1 MLDYKLLEALTAV
14 VEEGGF
20 ERAARRLNITQSA
33 VSQRV
38 RLLETTLGQPV
49 LARTQPPSP
58 TSAGTMLLRHARRV
72 ELLEAELG
80 CEVQEA
86 TQAKGWRT
94 LAVGINAD
102 SLATWFVA
110 AVLPLVAQ
118 EGITFDVKS
127 DDQERTQDLLRKGEV
142 AGCVSTR
149 ETAIQGCRAVFLG
162 VMRYHCACTPEFAE
176 RWFPAGLDLGA
187 ARLAPAV
194 VFNRHDTVH
203 DRFLSARLGESPLQ
217 APRHHV
223 PDSLRFVDFVLGGA
237 GYGMIPHMQ
246 AIPPLAE
253 GRLVDLAPG
262 DALPVR
268 LFWHCWNLESPLL
281 DTLTRA
287 LLQSARTELIQ
298 GQT

>member
-14 VEEGGF
+14 VEQGGF

-58 TSAGTMLLRHARRV
+58 TSAGPMLLRHARRV

-176 RWFPAGLDLGA
+176 RWFPLGLILVQRGWPRQWSSIGTTRCMTGSCPPVWVKARSRPLGITFPIPCASWTSCSA
-187 ARLAPAV
+187 ALA
-194 VFNRHDTVH
+194 
-203 DRFLSARLGESPLQ
+203 
-217 APRHHV
+217 
-223 PDSLRFVDFVLGGA
+223 
-237 GYGMIPHMQ
+237 
-246 AIPPLAE
+246 
-253 GRLVDLAPG
+253 
-262 DALPVR
+262 
-268 LFWHCWNLESPLL
+268 
-281 DTLTRA
+281 
-287 LLQSARTELIQ
+287 TE
-298 GQT
+298 

>member
-1 MLDYKLLEALTAV
+1 MLDYKLLEALAAV

-20 ERAARRLNITQSA
+20 DRAARRLNITQSA

-58 TSAGTMLLRHARRV
+58 TAAGTMLLRHVRRV
-72 ELLEAELG
+72 GLLEAELC
-80 CEVQEA
+80 CEVQETA
-86 TQAKGWRT
+86 RPKSWRT

-110 AVLPLVAQ
+110 AILPLVAQ
-118 EGITFDVKS
+118 ERITFDLKA
-127 DDQERTQDLLRKGEV
+127 DDQERTHDLLRTGEV

-149 ETAIQGCRAVFLG
+149 ETAMQGCRVAYLG
-162 VMRYHCACTPEFAE
+162 SMRYHCACTPGFAA
-176 RWFPAGLDLGA
+176 RWFPAGLDHTA

-203 DRFLSARLGESPLQ
+203 DRFLAIRLGASPPQ

-246 AIPPLAE
+246 AKTPLAE
-253 GRLVDLAPG
+253 GRLIDLAPG
-262 DALPVR
+262 GALPVR
-268 LFWHCWNLESPLL
+268 LFWHCWNLDSPLL
-281 DTLTRA
+281 EMLTQA
-287 LLQSARTELIQ
+287 LLASARTELIQ
-298 GQT
+298 EQG